1 MDMVYFPLGRC
12 SYEESLKVLEAD
24 IQHANALAAAIPRA
38 KDGARF
44 QMKLVHNELA
54 PLVMFLL
61 QWIDSSCTC
70 LLPRYL
76 NLVHV
81 LVYKVYTDGRP
92 KISMHGRKA
101 TISNFYAVILP
112 SLRRLHY
119 DLVELNYPMICGSEG
134 ETSRIVAPDQNK
146 PENEISFTNLDLER
160 EDECGICL
168 EPCTKVVLPNCC
180 HEMCINC
187 YRDWNTRSASC
198 PFCRGNLKRVKSR
211 DLWVLTGD
219 NEVMDADLVADE
231 DLVRFYLY
239 LNNLP
244 KDHPDA
250 LFFMYYEYL
259 MFERFQADTRVY
271 ASRSSSKKLRKAKEA
286 QKTVNPQLAEGLPDE
301 PNGIEDKF
309 AATDSNN
316 NVESQASVAIAS
328 RSSVLQACTV
338 TSGFIALA
346 GVVIRQGSHFASSQ
360 GWPIADCSSEISFD
374 LETWHLQL
382 IAGLV
387 ILISSSRF
395 LLLKTW
401 SDFAESSEASNQQVL
416 TSLEP
421 LDYAFVAFVPG
432 ISEELL
438 FRGALIPLFG
448 ANLISATAVA
458 ALFGILHLGSGRK
471 FSFAIWAT
479 FVGLAY
485 GYATI
490 LTSSLIV
497 PMASHAI
504 NNLIGGVIWRV
515 THTNHQKSEV

>member
-1 MDMVYFPLGRC
+1 MDMVYYPHGRC

-44 QMKLVHNELA
+44 QMKLVYNELA

-76 NLVHV
+76 NPVHV
-81 LVYKVYTDGRP
+81 RVYKVFADGRP
-92 KISMHGRKA
+92 KISRHGRKA
-101 TISNFYAVILP
+101 TINDFYAVILP
-112 SLRRLHY
+112 SLRRLHC
-119 DLVELNYPMICGSEG
+119 DLVELDYPSGGGSKG
-134 ETSRIVAPDQNK
+134 ANSRTEISDQKK
-146 PENEISFTNLDLER
+146 PETEICFTNLDVER
-160 EDECGICL
+160 ENECGICL
-168 EPCTKVVLPNCC
+168 EPCTKIVLPNCC
-180 HEMCINC
+180 HAMCINC
-187 YRDWNTRSASC
+187 YRDCFAPKTEVLRLPVRMKLQFKGFQANTRI
-198 PFCRGNLKRVKSR
+198 
-211 DLWVLTGD
+211 
-219 NEVMDADLVADE
+219 
-231 DLVRFYLY
+231 
-239 LNNLP
+239 
-244 KDHPDA
+244 
-250 LFFMYYEYL
+250 
-259 MFERFQADTRVY
+259 Y
-271 ASRSSSKKLRKAKEA
+271 ASKSSPKKLRKAKEV
-286 QKTVNPQLAEGLPDE
+286 QKLVRPQLIEGPPDE
-301 PNGIEDKF
+301 PDGLAEKSSPTGSI
-309 AATDSNN
+309 NN
-316 NVESQASVAIAS
+316 LESQASIAIAS

-338 TSGFIALA
+338 TSVNF
-346 GVVIRQGSHFASSQ
+346 
-360 GWPIADCSSEISFD
+360 EM
-374 LETWHLQL
+374 WHLQVV
-382 IAGLV
+382 AGLV

-421 LDYAFVAFVPG
+421 LDYALVAFLPG
-432 ISEELL
+432 ISEN
-438 FRGALIPLFG
+438 AM
-448 ANLISATAVA
+448 AVA

-490 LTSSLIV
+490 ISSSLIV

-515 THTNHQKSEV
+515 THESHHQKREV